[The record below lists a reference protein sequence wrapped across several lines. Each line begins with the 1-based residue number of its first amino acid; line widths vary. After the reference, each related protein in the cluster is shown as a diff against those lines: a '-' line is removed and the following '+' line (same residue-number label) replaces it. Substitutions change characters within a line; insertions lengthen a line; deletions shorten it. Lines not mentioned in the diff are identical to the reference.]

1 MTYQDQM
8 VKMTQR
14 AVDDICRAALALPP
28 GAVEWTPGGEARSAL
43 DQMREVAQSAAWL
56 LPLVNDQ
63 NASEFAKHPH
73 NEPGHRSMPE
83 SAGLETVGAC
93 AEAARKTTTELC
105 QAIAAVADAKLECEV
120 RLPFGGGLVM
130 TFADLLGMHHWN
142 LVYHLGQINQIAL
155 AHGDKEMH

>member
-1 MTYQDQM
+1 M

-28 GAVEWTPGGEARSAL
+28 SAAEWTAGGEARSAL

-56 LPLVNDQ
+56 LPLIQ
-63 NASEFAKHPH
+63 EENAAEFAKHPDK
-73 NEPGHRSMPE
+73 EPGHRHMPKT
-83 SAGLETVGAC
+83 AGLETITSCV
-93 AEAARKTTTELC
+93 ETARKTTSELC
-105 QAIAAVADAKLECEV
+105 KAIAAAPDAKLEEEV

-142 LVYHLGQINQIAL
+142 LVYHLGQVNQIAL
-155 AHGDKEMH
+155 AHGDREMH

>member
-1 MTYQDQM
+1 M

-28 GAVEWTPGGEARSAL
+28 EAAEWTAGGEARSAL

-56 LPLVNDQ
+56 LPLVVEQ
-63 NASEFAKHPH
+63 NATEFAKHPDKD
-73 NEPGHRSMPE
+73 PGHRRMPKT
-83 SAGLETVGAC
+83 AGLETITGCV
-93 AEAARKTTTELC
+93 ETARRTTSELC
-105 QAIAAVADAKLECEV
+105 GAIAAAPDDKLEKEIT
-120 RLPFGGGLVM
+120 LPFGGGLVM
-130 TFADLLGMHHWN
+130 TFADLLGMHQWN